1 MAAPQVFDLNDIEEN
16 GLRADSR
23 GSADGS
29 HGGSG
34 WEGGEGGDPEQA
46 PPTPALGSMKLSPD
60 QRMLAC
66 TIDVDGS
73 DRFMLAV
80 FDLQDAEV
88 EVSGGKGG
96 HSNSSSSSS
105 SSSAPRQGPAV
116 TVLRE
121 DAM

>member
-1 MAAPQVFDLNDIEEN
+1 VLDLNDIEEN
-16 GLRADSR
+16 GLRAGSR
-23 GSADGS
+23 SGADAI
-29 HGGSG
+29 HGGSA
-34 WEGGEGGDPEQA
+34 WKLGEGGDPEQA

-73 DRFMLAV
+73 DRFVLAV
-80 FDLQDAEV
+80 FELLEEKA
-88 EVSGGKGG
+88 SGRKGG
-96 HSNSSSSSS
+96 GSSSSSS
-105 SSSAPRQGPAV
+105 SEPRQGPAV